1 MNITTKSRY
10 ALRAVVDIAQHQG
23 GDGDPVRRV
32 DIGGREG
39 FSQDYLEQLLV
50 KLREEKIVEAVRGP
64 GGGYRLLKK
73 PEEITVW
80 DIVQTVESKLG
91 YTPCSTNNVQECERF
106 ETCQCKDIWLRLKH
120 VVIQELRAITVADII
135 SGKFLI

>member
-23 GDGDPVRRV
+23 ENGCPVRRV

-50 KLREEKIVEAVRGP
+50 KLREEGIVEAVRGP
-64 GGGYRLLKK
+64 GGGYRLLK
-73 PEEITVW
+73 EAHDITVW

-91 YTPCSTNNVQECERF
+91 YTPCSNDNVDDCDRF
-106 ETCQCKDIWLRLKH
+106 DKCQCKDIWLRLKH
-120 VVIQELRAITVADII
+120 VVIQELRSISVADII
-135 SGKFLI
+135 SGKFFM